1 MGWLWTHFLN
11 EGNERETTIEAKP
24 GLQVPLI
31 ISRVQEGDAVEMSN
45 QCVSGPS
52 KSHRR
57 RWSSEVVVSEVI
69 IPFHFYR
76 LVKETSR

>member
-1 MGWLWTHFLN
+1 MGWFWTQFLN
-11 EGNERETTIEAKP
+11 EGNERQTAIEAKP

-45 QCVSGPS
+45 ERVSGPS

-57 RWSSEVVVSEVI
+57 HWSPEVVVSEVI
-69 IPFHFYR
+69 TPTHFYR
-76 LVKETSR
+76 LVKEMSR